1 MISVIAH
8 RGASR
13 AFPENTFDAFAAAVR
28 LGADGV
34 ELDVRRSADA
44 ALVVRHDPTLP
55 DGRVIANLPAAELP
69 DWVPLLAAAVDACH
83 GISVNVEIKNL
94 PHEPGW
100 DPTEAIA
107 LDVARFAA
115 DRTAVDAIAADI
127 TVSAFTLATID
138 AVLAAEP
145 DVRTGWLTLAGYD
158 QLAAVATAADYG
170 HRALHPHHEGLSE
183 AVVAAAHD
191 AGLTVVTWTVDEPD
205 RLRAVA
211 DMGVDAV
218 ITNVPDVAIDVLAPW
233 RQGR

>member
-1 MISVIAH
+1 M
-8 RGASR
+8 
-13 AFPENTFDAFAAAVR
+13 EAFAAAAR

-34 ELDVRRSADA
+34 ELDVRRSAGG

-55 DGRVIANLPAAELP
+55 DGRVIANVAVADLP

-83 GISVNVEIKNL
+83 GISVNIEIKNL

-107 LDVARFAA
+107 VEVARFAA
-115 DRTAVDAIAADI
+115 DRSDADLS
-127 TVSAFTLATID
+127 VSAFTLATID
-138 AVLAAEP
+138 AVRAAEP

-158 QLAAVATAADYG
+158 QLAAVANAADRG
-170 HRALHPHHEGLSE
+170 HVALHPHHEGLSA
-183 AVVAAAHD
+183 AVVEAAHD
-191 AGLTVVTWTVDEPD
+191 AGLTVITWTVDEPD

-218 ITNVPDVAIDVLAPW
+218 ITNVPDVALDVLAPW
-233 RQGR
+233 RAS